1 MNPEVSFQ
9 NTEIAFRG
17 KTDNDLKRAYW
28 LFKIIGYSELMQVG
42 KVMTQVG
49 LGLRLPIRGL
59 IRSTIFKQ
67 FCGGETIAE
76 SRKTAEQ
83 LDQYNVGTI
92 LDYSVEGQE
101 DQYSMDVTTSEI
113 LATIRAAQHDNNI
126 PFCVFKTSGIAP
138 TSILRKLSNN
148 EKLSAKE
155 QEQLNLVEARFEQ
168 ICTAADL
175 ADTPVFIDA
184 EESWIQPAIDRF
196 ATNMMERHN
205 KKKAVVYNTIQLY
218 RKDRLAY
225 LKSSYEAA
233 KAGGY
238 FLGEKLVRGAYME
251 KERERAE
258 EKGYPS
264 PIHDTK
270 ADTDRDFNAAVEF
283 CIRNRDVISFCAGT
297 HNEESSLL
305 LTKLMA
311 ELNIAPDDKQVYF
324 AQLYGMSDH
333 ISFNLSANGYRVAKY
348 VPYGPVRKVL
358 PYLIRRAEE
367 NTSAKGQSSRELQ
380 LISRELERRKHI
392 RK

>member
-28 LFKIIGYSELMQVG
+28 LFKIIGYSGLMQVG

-148 EKLSAKE
+148 EKLTAKE

>member
-148 EKLSAKE
+148 EKLTAKE